1 MSGVPTRPDPHQPG
15 RVHNGGIPG
24 FGTAEPAPAAP
35 QPSAPRR
42 QLAADTAD
50 GRARDAGAVE
60 PGSGASSDRAP
71 DHLPGT
77 ANTGR
82 TPEAD
87 GIVPADQ
94 GPLLRLV
101 RRQELAFAVVGAFNT
116 LLGIVLT
123 VAWLA
128 ILGDGVPPSVAV
140 VAAYCLSVVVAFVL
154 HRTLVFR
161 VRGRLLRDFLAFV
174 AVNSG
179 GLLMNVVLLELAV
192 TVLGFPEKPAAV
204 VVMGF
209 VAVVSFFGH
218 RHISFRRRVG

>member
-1 MSGVPTRPDPHQPG
+1 MTG
-15 RVHNGGIPG
+15 
-24 FGTAEPAPAAP
+24 
-35 QPSAPRR
+35 
-42 QLAADTAD
+42 AADPD
-50 GRARDAGAVE
+50 GRAGAHMPSHVGMGEAGAVGLDAAAAT
-60 PGSGASSDRAP
+60 GSAAGSAASDVTNGDSFRSADDSAP
-71 DHLPGT
+71 DP
-77 ANTGR
+77 
-82 TPEAD
+82 
-87 GIVPADQ
+87 
-94 GPLLRLV
+94 GPLLRVV
-101 RRQELAFAVVGAFNT
+101 RRQELAFAVVGGFNT

-128 ILGDGVPPSVAV
+128 VLGDDVPPSVAV
-140 VAAYCLSVVVAFVL
+140 VAAYCLSVIVAFVL

-161 VRGRLLRDFLAFV
+161 VRGHLVRDFLAFV

-192 TVLGFPEKPAAV
+192 TVLDFPRTPAAI

>member
-1 MSGVPTRPDPHQPG
+1 MSGPRAAAQPDPHRPG
-15 RVHNGGIPG
+15 PVDIAGVSGSA
-24 FGTAEPAPAAP
+24 TAEAALSEADVP
-35 QPSAPRR
+35 QPAVAGG
-42 QLAADTAD
+42 QVLAADHD
-50 GRARDAGAVE
+50 
-60 PGSGASSDRAP
+60 P
-71 DHLPGT
+71 
-77 ANTGR
+77 
-82 TPEAD
+82 
-87 GIVPADQ
+87 

-101 RRQELAFAVVGAFNT
+101 RRQELAFAVVGGFNT

-128 ILGDGVPPSVAV
+128 VLGDDVPPSVAV
-140 VAAYCLSVVVAFVL
+140 VVAYCLSVFVAFVL

-161 VRGRLLRDFLAFV
+161 VRGHLIRDFLAFV

-192 TVLGFPEKPAAV
+192 TVLGFPDEPAAV

>member
-1 MSGVPTRPDPHQPG
+1 MSGTTGRPDPRPVDLGPG
-15 RVHNGGIPG
+15 EDAVRV
-24 FGTAEPAPAAP
+24 AAP
-35 QPSAPRR
+35 RAESVDGADRGPDAVSHASVDLPTPPGSTHARQAPDLDSDSSA
-42 QLAADTAD
+42 AAD
-50 GRARDAGAVE
+50 
-60 PGSGASSDRAP
+60 P
-71 DHLPGT
+71 
-77 ANTGR
+77 
-82 TPEAD
+82 
-87 GIVPADQ
+87 

-101 RRQELAFAVVGAFNT
+101 RRQELAFAVVGGFNT
-116 LLGIVLT
+116 VLGIVLT

-140 VAAYCLSVVVAFVL
+140 VAAYCVSVVVAFVL

-161 VRGRLLRDFLAFV
+161 VRGQLLRDFLAFV

>member
-1 MSGVPTRPDPHQPG
+1 MSGTTGRP
-15 RVHNGGIPG
+15 
-24 FGTAEPAPAAP
+24 EPRPASPVDLGAQRDAVRGAAP
-35 QPSAPRR
+35 PLTGSVLGPDLAPGADASPPTPPGAEHVRRVSGPHTDSPHSADP
-42 QLAADTAD
+42 
-50 GRARDAGAVE
+50 
-60 PGSGASSDRAP
+60 
-71 DHLPGT
+71 
-77 ANTGR
+77 
-82 TPEAD
+82 
-87 GIVPADQ
+87 

-101 RRQELAFAVVGAFNT
+101 RRQELAFAVVGGFNT
-116 LLGIVLT
+116 VLGIVLT

-128 ILGDGVPPSVAV
+128 VLGDGVPPSVAV
-140 VAAYCLSVVVAFVL
+140 VAAYCVSVVVAFVL

-161 VRGRLLRDFLAFV
+161 VRGQLVRDFLAFV

-192 TVLGFPEKPAAV
+192 TVLDFPEKPAAV

>member
-1 MSGVPTRPDPHQPG
+1 MSGTGRPEPSPPSIVDLG
-15 RVHNGGIPG
+15 ADEDVARV
-24 FGTAEPAPAAP
+24 
-35 QPSAPRR
+35 SAPVTESGADSALASDAESHAFELSTPPGAKHAS
-42 QLAADTAD
+42 QAPDLDSDSSAAAD
-50 GRARDAGAVE
+50 
-60 PGSGASSDRAP
+60 P
-71 DHLPGT
+71 
-77 ANTGR
+77 
-82 TPEAD
+82 
-87 GIVPADQ
+87 

-101 RRQELAFAVVGAFNT
+101 RRQELAFAIVGGFNT
-116 LLGIVLT
+116 VLGIVLT

-140 VAAYCLSVVVAFVL
+140 VAAYCVSVVVAFVL

-161 VRGRLLRDFLAFV
+161 VRGQLLRDFLAFV

-179 GLLMNVVLLELAV
+179 GLVMNVVLLELAV

>member
-1 MSGVPTRPDPHQPG
+1 MSGTTGRP
-15 RVHNGGIPG
+15 
-24 FGTAEPAPAAP
+24 EPRPASPVGLGP
-35 QPSAPRR
+35 QPDAVQTAASPLTGSVLGPDRSTGADTHPPTPPEAQHVRR
-42 QLAADTAD
+42 VSGPDTDSSDTAD
-50 GRARDAGAVE
+50 
-60 PGSGASSDRAP
+60 P
-71 DHLPGT
+71 
-77 ANTGR
+77 
-82 TPEAD
+82 
-87 GIVPADQ
+87 

-101 RRQELAFAVVGAFNT
+101 RRQELAFAVVGGFNT
-116 LLGIVLT
+116 VLGIVLT

-128 ILGDGVPPSVAV
+128 VLGDGVPPSVAV
-140 VAAYCLSVVVAFVL
+140 VAAYCVSVVVAFVL

-161 VRGRLLRDFLAFV
+161 VRGQLVRDFLAFV

-192 TVLGFPEKPAAV
+192 TVLDFPEKPAAV

>member
-1 MSGVPTRPDPHQPG
+1 MSGTTGRPEPRPPSPVDLGPQPDAVRTAAPPLTGSVVGPGRATEADAHPLIPPGAEHARRVSGPDPDS
-15 RVHNGGIPG
+15 
-24 FGTAEPAPAAP
+24 P
-35 QPSAPRR
+35 Q
-42 QLAADTAD
+42 AAD
-50 GRARDAGAVE
+50 
-60 PGSGASSDRAP
+60 S
-71 DHLPGT
+71 
-77 ANTGR
+77 
-82 TPEAD
+82 
-87 GIVPADQ
+87 

-101 RRQELAFAVVGAFNT
+101 RRQELAFAVVGGFNT
-116 LLGIVLT
+116 VLGIVLT

-128 ILGDGVPPSVAV
+128 VLGDGVPPSVAV
-140 VAAYCLSVVVAFVL
+140 VAAYCVSVVVAFVL

-161 VRGRLLRDFLAFV
+161 VRGQLVRDFLAFV

-192 TVLGFPEKPAAV
+192 TVLDFPEKPAAV